1 VDREAPSEPATSSP
15 RARLEARGLILI
27 ALAILVL
34 DLILDLVPDLVLVLD
49 RIRSFHRLHR
59 STT

>member
-1 VDREAPSEPATSSP
+1 VDREAPSKPATPSP

-34 DLILDLVPDLVLVLD
+34 VLDLVPDLVLD

>member
-1 VDREAPSEPATSSP
+1 VDREAPSKPATPSP

-34 DLILDLVPDLVLVLD
+34 DLVLDLVPD

>member
-1 VDREAPSEPATSSP
+1 VDREAPSKPATPSP

-34 DLILDLVPDLVLVLD
+34 DLVLDLVPDLVPD